1 MAQDVDLSQLAK
13 RVASA
18 HLQKMAFN
26 KENVSDL
33 LRQLVKLLDKAS
45 DEAEGRGRKG
55 LQDAAGRVKTI
66 TKVVDDAWNARRE
79 E

>member
-1 MAQDVDLSQLAK
+1 MDLDITQLAK

-33 LRQLVKLLDKAS
+33 LRQLVKILDKAS
-45 DEAEGRGRKG
+45 DEAEGQGRKG
-55 LQDAAGRVKTI
+55 LQDASSRVKTI
-66 TKVVDDAWNARRE
+66 TKVVDDAWNSRKE